1 MERANVKLED
11 ATVNTPTPVRTSQG
25 LEKIDDADLVARCR
39 RHEDAAWRELV
50 RRYQRLVYSIPQRYG
65 LDQHAAAEVFT
76 AVFAELWHSLDQVE
90 QPAQVR
96 AWLATVARRRSFL
109 ILRERARW
117 VSLDQPESQEW
128 LEPADPNPFGDDV
141 LIAAEREQ
149 DIREAIQT
157 LSGRCRTLLE
167 WLFYADPA
175 PAYDEIALRL
185 GLSKNSIGFLR
196 SRCLKKLRD
205 AFEMQSMDHNRRTP
219 PEPM

>member
-1 MERANVKLED
+1 M
-11 ATVNTPTPVRTSQG
+11 PTTIMPTTIRNSHG
-25 LEKIDDADLVARCR
+25 LENADDAELVARCR
-39 RHEDAAWRELV
+39 LREEAAWRELV

-65 LDQHAAAEVFT
+65 LDHHAATEIFT
-76 AVFAELWHSLDQVE
+76 AVFSELWRSLDRVK

-109 ILRERARW
+109 LLQERARW
-117 VSLDQPESQEW
+117 VSLDQPPGEEWGQWQE
-128 LEPADPNPFGDDV
+128 LADPNPFGDDV

-149 DIREAIQT
+149 EIRIAIQS
-157 LSGRCRTLLE
+157 LPGRCRSLLE

-175 PAYDEIALRL
+175 PAYEEIAERL

-205 AFEMQSMDHNRRTP
+205 AFELQQVDNTGRNTT
-219 PEPM
+219 EPV